1 MKQNTCTRFL
11 RCKNNL
17 TRRHPSWNWSLLQT
31 KQTQTSIFH
40 ANVQGPGTTP
50 ERFKNVIPFVPIY
63 YHNIDNKSLMQT
75 VKNKFENISN
85 EHLQSIYKA
94 TNFILSLKQRRE
106 IVQRTGAFYRFTS
119 SFKNIREPATYKC
132 SDKRCTICQNYLNE
146 TNKFTMSNSQ
156 VLETLRETDCYSV
169 NVINYL

>member
-1 MKQNTCTRFL
+1 
-11 RCKNNL
+11 
-17 TRRHPSWNWSLLQT
+17 
-31 KQTQTSIFH
+31 
-40 ANVQGPGTTP
+40 
-50 ERFKNVIPFVPIY
+50 
-63 YHNIDNKSLMQT
+63 MQT
-75 VKNKFENISN
+75 VKNKFENIRN

-94 TNFILSLKQRRE
+94 TNFILSLKQRKE

-156 VLETLRETDCYSV
+156 VLETRREIDCYSV

>member
-1 MKQNTCTRFL
+1 MKQKTCTRFL

-17 TRRHPSWNWSLLQT
+17 TCRHSSWNWSLLQT
-31 KQTQTSIFH
+31 KQTQISIFN
-40 ANVQGPGTTP
+40 ANFPGTTP
-50 ERFKNVIPFVPIY
+50 DRFKNVIPFVTIY

-75 VKNKFENISN
+75 VKNKFENIRN

-94 TNFILSLKQRRE
+94 TNFILSLKQRKE

-146 TNKFTMSNSQ
+146 TNKFTMSNRQ
-156 VLETLRETDCYSV
+156 VLETRREIDCYSV